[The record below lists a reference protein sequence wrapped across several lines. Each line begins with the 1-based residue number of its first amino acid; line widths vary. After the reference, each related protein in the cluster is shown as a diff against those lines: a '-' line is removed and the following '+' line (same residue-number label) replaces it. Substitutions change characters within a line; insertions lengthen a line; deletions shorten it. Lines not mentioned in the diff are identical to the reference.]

1 MLANTGSGLTER
13 LFWVAGSA
21 LVVIYAL
28 IPVAWIVSLSLKPAA
43 DIGDNRFTPRIISL
57 EHYEAVFGDPQ
68 FSAALWNS
76 VGIAGI
82 STLMAVL
89 LGMFAAYAIVRFE
102 FPGRRLILIVA
113 LAIAIFLPSRS
124 SGRCSICG
132 ARSGSTIPGLG

>member
-68 FSAALWNS
+68 FSGGLVELRRDRRDLDADGCPARHVRS
-76 VGIAGI
+76 VRHR
-82 STLMAVL
+82 
-89 LGMFAAYAIVRFE
+89 AI
-102 FPGRRLILIVA
+102 
-113 LAIAIFLPSRS
+113 
-124 SGRCSICG
+124 
-132 ARSGSTIPGLG
+132 